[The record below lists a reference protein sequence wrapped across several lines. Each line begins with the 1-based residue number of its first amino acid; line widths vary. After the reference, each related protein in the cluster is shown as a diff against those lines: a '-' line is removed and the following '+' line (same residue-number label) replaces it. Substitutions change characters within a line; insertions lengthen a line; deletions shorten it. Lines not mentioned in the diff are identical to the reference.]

1 MIEKLAMDLLNDL
14 VGSRVYFDRAPDKV
28 ERPYIVL
35 LQAGGDSVEFLDG
48 PSGMDLVRLQ
58 VDVYAETR
66 TEANELMSQVRVRL
80 QVLQASAIG
89 APLSLY
95 ESAVALYRRS
105 CDFRIL
111 ASA

>member
-1 MIEKLAMDLLNDL
+1 MIEKLVMDFLADL

-35 LQAGGDSVEFLDG
+35 LQVGGDPVEFLDG
-48 PSGMDLVRLQ
+48 PSSMDLVRLQ
-58 VDVYAETR
+58 IDVYAETR
-66 TEANELMSQVRVRL
+66 TSANELMSQVRTRL
-80 QVLQASAIG
+80 HPLQASPVG
-89 APLSLY
+89 APVSLY

-111 ASA
+111 AAA

>member
-14 VGSRVYFDRAPDKV
+14 VGSRVYFDHAPDNV

-35 LQAGGDSVEFLDG
+35 VQVGGDPVEFLDG
-48 PSGMDLVRLQ
+48 PSDMDFVRLQ
-58 VDVYAETR
+58 VDVYAEKR
-66 TEANELMSQVRVRL
+66 TEANELMSQARL
-80 QVLQASAIG
+80 RLRVLQASAIG

-105 CDFRIL
+105 CDFRML
-111 ASA
+111 AAA